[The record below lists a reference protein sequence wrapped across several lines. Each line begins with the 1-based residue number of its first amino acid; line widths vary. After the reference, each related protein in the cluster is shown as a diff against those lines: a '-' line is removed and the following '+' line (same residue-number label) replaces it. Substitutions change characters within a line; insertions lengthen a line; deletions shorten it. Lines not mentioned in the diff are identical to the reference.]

1 MGFFLLGGCNFS
13 KILGVSSIDDDQ
25 GGVVN
30 VLRVKRSQDQRNV
43 PALFPHFTLTRVKT
57 AAPMVL
63 LVWQE
68 VLAPGRVWLT
78 WAGGPFAGTAGGGRR
93 RESFAG

>member
-43 PALFPHFTLTRVKT
+43 RALFPHFTLTRERT
-57 AAPMVL
+57 AAPMGL

-93 RESFAG
+93 QESFAG